1 LIPNC
6 RDCRARARCI
16 EQSANSP
23 SVKMMMH
30 RAFSAG
36 SDTQEMWGLLQM
48 NCLIAPKEE
57 KAAEPAPAK
66 PPTEAPKPAPP
77 PRRPPRRAPTRTT
90 RPRSDRAQA
99 ERPVRPAAPAD
110 VIDEEAPS
118 RHCLALQGGHHRI
131 ALATTG
137 EILLGRFE
145 PGASANPDIDLSFD
159 DRKSRVISRRH
170 ARIVGHDGYH
180 LIEDMGST
188 NGTLINGK
196 RLMIGQKVLLQ
207 SGDRVTFGNHEFL
220 YRPLPGLGASSGSGS
235 QVYLW
240 VTFTGRRFSLP
251 LRGEVV
257 VGRYDP
263 IVGSIPDI
271 DLAKEEEAAQV
282 VARRH
287 VKILARQGR
296 HYVEDMGSANG
307 TKLNGTPLK
316 IGDRGLLDLGDH
328 LWLGGC
334 VLVYD
339 VEL

>member
-1 LIPNC
+1 
-6 RDCRARARCI
+6 
-16 EQSANSP
+16 
-23 SVKMMMH
+23 MMH

-48 NCLIAPKEE
+48 NCLLAPKEE
-57 KAAEPAPAK
+57 AAEPVPAGPASAEPTPVK
-66 PPTEAPKPAPP
+66 PPVDAPRPAAPPRQP
-77 PRRPPRRAPTRTT
+77 PRRVPPHTA
-90 RPRSDRAQA
+90 RPRSDRTQA
-99 ERPVRPAAPAD
+99 ERLVRPAAATEVEDKTPL
-110 VIDEEAPS
+110 S

-137 EILLGRFE
+137 EIFLGRFD
-145 PGASANPDIDLSFD
+145 PGASMNPDIDLSFD

-170 ARIVGHDGYH
+170 ARIIGHEGRH
-180 LIEDMGST
+180 LIEDLGST

-196 RLMIGQKVLLQ
+196 KLMIGQKVLLQ
-207 SGDRVTFGNHEFL
+207 SSDRITFGNHEFL
-220 YRPLPGLGASSGSGS
+220 YRPLPGLEASSGSES
-235 QVYLW
+235 QMYLW
-240 VTFTGRRFSLP
+240 VMFTGHRFSLP
-251 LRGEVV
+251 PQGEVI

-263 IVGSIPDI
+263 IVGFKPDI
-271 DLAKEEEAAQV
+271 DLAEEGDVSQV

-287 VKILARQGR
+287 VKIIVRQGR

-307 TKLNGTPLK
+307 TKLNGTPLE
-316 IGDRGLLDLGDH
+316 IGARGLLDLGDH

>member
-1 LIPNC
+1 
-6 RDCRARARCI
+6 
-16 EQSANSP
+16 
-23 SVKMMMH
+23 MH

-48 NCLIAPKEE
+48 NCLLAPQEK

-66 PPTEAPKPAPP
+66 PPVDAPTPVTP
-77 PRRPPRRAPTRTT
+77 PRRPPRRAPSRTT
-90 RPRSDRAQA
+90 RPRSDRGQA
-99 ERPVRPAAPAD
+99 EQLVRPAAAAD
-110 VIDEEAPS
+110 VRDKAPPS

-131 ALATTG
+131 VLATTG
-137 EILLGRFE
+137 EILLGRFD
-145 PGASANPDIDLSFD
+145 PGAPANPDVDLSFD
-159 DRKSRVISRRH
+159 DRESHVISRCH
-170 ARIVGHDGYH
+170 ARIISHDGSH

-188 NGTLINGK
+188 NGTLVNGK
-196 RLMIGQKVLLQ
+196 KLMIGQKVLLQ

-220 YRPLPGLGASSGSGS
+220 YRPLPGMGASSESES

-251 LRGEVV
+251 PWGEMI

-263 IVGSIPDI
+263 IAGFTPDI
-271 DLAKEEEAAQV
+271 DLAEEEEAAQV

-287 VKILARQGR
+287 VKIIARQGR

-307 TKLNGTPLK
+307 TKLNGAPLG
-316 IGDRGLLDLGDH
+316 IGARGLLDLGDH